1 MATSFLSTQVFK
13 KLFSLFILLFSLY
26 FFSIAN
32 PKFDH
37 HIVGGKNTGKL
48 SSPGVYQGYTQ
59 PEYKGFKYHS
69 LYLTMRDSTKI
80 ATDVFLPKKL
90 EPGKKIPTV
99 LYLTRY
105 VRSLR
110 AKFPLNLIKH
120 PVLVVVPEEE
130 IEFFTSHGYA
140 CIIVDVRGSG
150 ASTGERKMEFSP
162 EEIADGKEIVDWIV
176 NQPWSNGNVGS
187 TGVSYVGTTAEMLL
201 VNQHPAVK
209 ACIPRSNIF
218 DLYNYIM
225 FPGGVRAGPFVAI
238 WGKTTQS
245 LDHNDFSVFGKKAK
259 RLLFG
264 INPVQ
269 GDKKRAIYKSAL
281 AQHWQNFDI
290 IKGIKKV
297 DFRDDVHEGLGVTSE
312 AFSIHTYRDKIENS
326 GTAIYRIG
334 GWYDGALQ
342 KSLLDGM
349 LNTRNTEKVLLGPWD
364 HGPQNNVSPFAPT
377 KQVNFAV
384 KLEMLRFFDFH
395 LKGINNGIDK
405 EPKLR
410 YFTVGEETW
419 KTTNIWPLPTQNR
432 TKLFLNADNSLTPQI
447 EKEGVLKYKIDYTA
461 SSGNTSRWNS
471 VTQLFM
477 NGPTNYANRAEEDKK
492 LLSFTSAPLE
502 NVTEITGHPWVDVFW
517 SADAA
522 DATLF
527 AYLEDVSPDGSVT
540 YITEGMFRPIHRKI
554 TEQKLYSSD
563 IPNHS
568 YLKKDA
574 MPYQPNEMV
583 RLQFEML
590 PISYQINKGHSIRIS
605 FAGADVGHF
614 DVTDIQPQNFAFGC
628 GKVYPSAIDLPIV
641 GNCKQ

>member
-1 MATSFLSTQVFK
+1 MR
-13 KLFSLFILLFSLY
+13 LFFSYLLLLFSFYVL
-26 FFSIAN
+26 AL

-37 HIVGGKNTGKL
+37 HVVGGKNSGKL
-48 SSPGVYQGYTQ
+48 SSPGIYQGYTQ
-59 PEYKGFKYHS
+59 PQYKGYRYHS

-90 EPGKKIPTV
+90 EAEKKIPTI

-120 PVLVVVPEEE
+120 PVLVVVPDDE

-140 CIIVDVRGSG
+140 CVIVDVRGSG
-150 ASTGERKMEFSP
+150 ASTGSRTMEFSP
-162 EEIADGKEIVDWIV
+162 EEIADGKEIVDWIIR
-176 NQPWSNGNVGS
+176 QPWSNGKVGS

-225 FPGGVRAGPFVAI
+225 FPGGVRAGPFISV

-245 LDHNDFSVFGKKAK
+245 LDHNDFSIFGKKAD

-264 INPVQ
+264 IDPVQ
-269 GDKKRAIYKSAL
+269 GDRRRETYKTAL

-297 DFRDDVHEGLGVTSE
+297 EFRDDIHEGLGVNSE
-312 AFSIHTYRDKIENS
+312 AFSIHTYRHKIEHS

-349 LNTRNTEKVLLGPWD
+349 VNTRNTQKVLLGPWD

-377 KQVNFAV
+377 KKIDFDV
-384 KLEMLRFFDFH
+384 KIEMLRFFDFH
-395 LKGINNGIDK
+395 LKGIENGIDK

-410 YFTVGEETW
+410 YYTMGEETW
-419 KTTNIWPLPTQNR
+419 KTSDVWPLPHQKR
-432 TKLFLNADNSLTPQI
+432 IPFFLNADYTLSSKIQ
-447 EKEGVLKYKIDYTA
+447 KEGMLTYQVDYSA

-477 NGPTNYANRAEEDKK
+477 NGPTHYADRAEEDKK
-492 LLSFTSAPLE
+492 LISFTSAPLE
-502 NVTEITGHPWVDVFW
+502 KYLEITGHPWVDIYW

-522 DATLF
+522 DATIF
-527 AYLEDVSPDGSVT
+527 AYLEDVSPDGKVT
-540 YITEGMFRPIHRKI
+540 YITEGMFRPVHRKI
-554 TEQKLYSSD
+554 SDKKLYESD
-563 IPNHS
+563 VPNHS
-568 YLKKDA
+568 YLREDA
-574 MPYQPNEMV
+574 LPYQPGEMV

-590 PISYQINKGHSIRIS
+590 PISYQIKKGHSIRVS

-614 DVTDIQPQNFAFGC
+614 DLTDVRPEHFSFGC
-628 GKVYPSAIDLPIV
+628 GAMYPSAIHLPIV
-641 GNCKQ
+641 NDFP